1 MVQSG
6 QGARSSLNH
15 KAKRGQTRFRDQAES
30 HPITLCSLW
39 LPRKHCELQQQRTV
53 GRWTDWTP
61 ELSEVV
67 AEWSRGCTPSIPLC
81 LRRRTLDKHEPGDSH
96 PRRTAGL
103 DCIHK
108 RFGLLCSALPT
119 SISPGTSRS
128 DPPWQPSLRTRES
141 PFLRSCEAL
150 AAICISHYTVGGP
163 REKPKGT
170 RGL

>member
-6 QGARSSLNH
+6 QGVRSSLNH

-108 RFGLLCSALPT
+108 RFGLLCSALPCPLPFHQGQVGVT
-119 SISPGTSRS
+119 HPGSPPCGQGRV
-128 DPPWQPSLRTRES
+128 
-141 PFLRSCEAL
+141 PFSGA
-150 AAICISHYTVGGP
+150 V
-163 REKPKGT
+163 KP
-170 RGL
+170 